1 MPFLT
6 KDVILNYIRENFRFL
21 LAALANLLA
30 LMASVWWLIDSN
42 FTGKEAMEIEPI
54 VSTITLTATLLG
66 LNFVNNKLSKPL
78 LKIKLSISFA
88 QSPLY
93 GNMQGMNVTVENH
106 SIFKTFIRQFQ
117 IELPQ
122 KNQVAALLYE
132 GFTSQPLPKV
142 ILEPGQSF
150 SFNVVKQN
158 LHGDVKAIDEFGRF
172 VVVTDVGHKFYV
184 PAEEVRKQVGYLFD
198 S

>member
-1 MPFLT
+1 M
-6 KDVILNYIRENFRFL
+6 NYIKENFRFL

-30 LMASVWWLIDSN
+30 LIASIWWLVESN
-42 FTGKEAMEIEPI
+42 FSRQGLIEIEPI

-88 QSPLY
+88 QSPIY
-93 GNMQGMNVTVENH
+93 GDMQGMNVTVENH
-106 SIFKTFIRQFQ
+106 SIFKTFISQFQ

-122 KNQVAALLYE
+122 KEEVAVLLYE
-132 GFTSQPLPKV
+132 GFTSQLLPEV
-142 ILEPGQSF
+142 VLEPGQSF

-158 LHGDVKAIDEFGRF
+158 LSGAVNSINEFGRL
-172 VVVTDVGHKFYV
+172 VVKTDIGHKFYV
-184 PAEEVRKQVGYLFD
+184 PAEEVRKHIGYLLE

>member
-1 MPFLT
+1 M
-6 KDVILNYIRENFRFL
+6 NYIKENFRFL

-30 LMASVWWLIDSN
+30 LIASIWWLVESN
-42 FTGKEAMEIEPI
+42 FSKQGNIEIEPI

-88 QSPLY
+88 QSPIH
-93 GNMQGMNVTVENH
+93 GHMQGMNVKIENH
-106 SIFKTFIRQFQ
+106 SIFKTFISQFQ

-122 KNQVAALLYE
+122 KEQVAALLYE
-132 GFTSQPLPKV
+132 GFTSQLLPKV
-142 ILEPGQSF
+142 VLEPGQSF
-150 SFNVVKQN
+150 SFNVVEQN
-158 LHGDVKAIDEFGRF
+158 LSGAVNSINEFGRL
-172 VVVTDVGHKFYV
+172 VVKTDIGHKFYV
-184 PAEEVRKQVGYLFD
+184 PAEEVRKHIGYLLD